1 MTKHL
6 PLSRRERQI
15 MDVLFQKGRAT
26 AAEVLEAL
34 DDIPSYSAVRG
45 LLRVLENK
53 GHVRHEKDGARYV
66 FIPTVRMNDAKRFA
80 IRHLVK
86 TFFGGSPEQAVA
98 ALLDLSSPNLSDEE
112 ADRLM
117 KRIQD
122 SRKGGTR

>member
-1 MTKHL
+1 
-6 PLSRRERQI
+6 

-26 AAEVLEAL
+26 VAEVLDSL

-45 LLRVLENK
+45 LLRVLEGK

-66 FIPTVRMNDAKRFA
+66 FIPTARMHTTKRSA
-80 IRHLVK
+80 MQHLVK

-98 ALLDLSSPNLSDEE
+98 ALLDLSAPGLSDDE

-117 KRIQD
+117 KLIQD
-122 SRKGGTR
+122 NRKGGKR

>member
-1 MTKHL
+1 
-6 PLSRRERQI
+6 

-26 AAEVLEAL
+26 AAEVLESL
-34 DDIPSYSAVRG
+34 DDIPSSSAVRG

-66 FIPTVRMNDAKRFA
+66 FIPTVRMNDAKRSA
-80 IRHLVK
+80 VRHLVK
-86 TFFGGSPEQAVA
+86 TFFGGSPAQAVA
-98 ALLDLSSPNLSDEE
+98 ALLDLSSPNLSGEE

-117 KRIQD
+117 QRIQD